1 MRLILSVLI
10 IVISFFLL
18 ILYPPLGVLGLV
30 LGAAVYILGRKKH

>member
-18 ILYPPLGVLGLV
+18 ILYPPLGVLGFV